1 MSKQVYCQLHDIES
15 LDHKAK
21 AHKDCHLEAEQV
33 LENRRQKVCQKT
45 PRKDDVEIE
54 RKSMHSTVN
63 LKHMLIQLTLKYPSV
78 SYMDRVVMTSENY
91 HPKVGGWENTTT
103 SICLVMPKLFW
114 L

>member
-21 AHKDCHLEAEQV
+21 AHKDCHLEAEQEV

-45 PRKDDVEIE
+45 PIKDDADSE

-63 LKHMLIQLTLKYPSV
+63 LKHMLIQLTLKV
-78 SYMDRVVMTSENY
+78 CE
-91 HPKVGGWENTTT
+91 
-103 SICLVMPKLFW
+103 
-114 L
+114 